1 MNDNT
6 VFKIEFTADDIWE
19 SLFGSAYDDC
29 EKVPSPE
36 EVRSWVLTHSNALRT
51 RMSEKFWE
59 LLEAMLS
66 VHPLKGSIQWK
77 QTAEEAKEVEPAS

>member
-29 EKVPSPE
+29 EEVPSPE